1 MTDAGKPVRGRG
13 APANPGPRFEQ
24 LAFEPD
30 PAELTEEDVQALQ
43 RTRFL
48 RDASRSVISRNSSPD
63 IPFDAS
69 LNPYRGCEHGC
80 SYCYAR
86 PTHEYLGL
94 SAGLD
99 FERVILVKE
108 DAPQLLEREL
118 RSPKWKPQTLMLS
131 GVTDPYQPVERH
143 LRITRG
149 CLELLRAYRNPV
161 SIITKNHLVTRDVD
175 VLAELAALGAARV
188 HLSITTLDE
197 ELRRLLEPRTATA
210 ARRLE
215 ALRVLAE
222 AGVPVG
228 VAIAPVIPGLNDHE
242 IPRIIEA
249 AAAAG
254 ASSAFMIPLRLPGAV
269 EELFSDWLAA
279 HYPDRKDKVLGRV
292 RQIRG
297 GQLNESAFGTRMR
310 GQGEYAAQLRALFQV
325 TARRHGLATRVPLLS
340 SRHFRVP
347 GVSQPRL
354 FEGS

>member
-13 APANPGPRFEQ
+13 TPANPGPRFEP

-48 RDASRSVISRNSSPD
+48 RDSSRSIISRNSSPD

-108 DAPQLLEREL
+108 DAPKLLEREL

-131 GVTDPYQPVERH
+131 GITDPYQPVERH

-149 CLELLRAYRNPV
+149 CLALLRDFRNPV

-210 ARRLE
+210 VRRLD
-215 ALRVLAE
+215 ALRILAE

-254 ASSAFMIPLRLPGAV
+254 ATSAFMIPLRLPGAV
-269 EELFSDWLAA
+269 EDLFSDWLAA

-292 RQIRG
+292 RQVRG
-297 GQLNESAFGTRMR
+297 GKLNESAFGTRMR
-310 GQGEYAAQLRALFQV
+310 GQGEYAAQLRALFHV
-325 TARRHGLATRVPLLS
+325 AARRHGLATRVPQLTAG
-340 SRHFRVP
+340 HFRVP

-354 FEGS
+354 FNEP